1 MARSRKHIKGRKYF
15 LGGLLQAAASIT
27 PIGMMAKKLR
37 AKKEEAEKGE
47 GITKQAGKPD
57 GAHTHHHGGKGEMK
71 TEGKVLPDKVND
83 QKEGKTATTGGLVGG
98 LMKKG
103 GTVKVK
109 KKAKP
114 FKKSGVR
121 ANKKDD
127 DKKINAVIVNE
138 DDAKPDKTIYGPRN
152 GGSCPEPLDINCP
165 EDRKKMAED
174 ILGGIKAHDNID
186 RDKNTK
192 KKPINPKSY
201 EDGGKIDKPE
211 VKVPFKSDGPEKAGP
226 QLPEK
231 PEKLDDS
238 NVTIKPSKGDV
249 NIHDNKDA
257 PKPPGQVGDK
267 TVMYLDKQGDK
278 KQKKLLKGF
287 DKDKDLKTNAA
298 DMTKGQAK
306 AKVKKEAVKRGLTA
320 AERSKYISPRMA
332 KNLRMGARFGRMGP
346 MGAMAGVSY
355 GMLDNYDEA
364 HEQAF
369 GPGLRD
375 IEKTHGKKTRD
386 RVENTTD
393 FFGGVGGQSE
403 GHIGGAGMGY
413 KSKMKK
419 GGRVKL
425 KKKTRKHVYND
436 GGMAD
441 KLRYNKSG
449 GERGEKV
456 ADAMQRTIAPEAA
469 ASHGNYKYGGKVGKV
484 KGEVTK
490 EKERKYIKNENRNY
504 PKSLEYD
511 ILSGSGVLYSKRDTN
526 KMKRVLKAKEES
538 LYRRTGKKPPKRH
551 TF

>member
-1 MARSRKHIKGRKYF
+1 MAKSRKHIKGRKYF
-15 LGGLLQAAASIT
+15 LGGLLQAAASVT
-27 PIGMMAKKLR
+27 PIGMMARKLR

-47 GITKQAGKPD
+47 NITKQKGGPD
-57 GAHTHHHGGKGEMK
+57 GAHTHHHGGGGEK
-71 TEGKVLPDKVND
+71 QAEGKVLPDKVND
-83 QKEGKTATTGGLVGG
+83 QKEGKTATAAATGGLVGG
-98 LMKKG
+98 TMKRG
-103 GTVKVK
+103 GTVKIK

-114 FKKSGVR
+114 FNKSGVR
-121 ANKKDD
+121 ANKK
-127 DKKINAVIVNE
+127 
-138 DDAKPDKTIYGPRN
+138 
-152 GGSCPEPLDINCP
+152 
-165 EDRKKMAED
+165 
-174 ILGGIKAHDNID
+174 
-186 RDKNTK
+186 
-192 KKPINPKSY
+192 Y

-231 PEKLDDS
+231 REKLDDS

-267 TVMYLDKQGDK
+267 TVAFLDKQGDK

-287 DKDKDLKTNAA
+287 DQDKDLKTNAA
-298 DMTKGQAK
+298 DMTKGQVK
-306 AKVKKEAVKRGLTA
+306 GKVKKEAVKRGLTA

-386 RVENTTD
+386 RVENTTHY
-393 FFGGVGGQSE
+393 FGGVGGQSE

-419 GGRVKL
+419 GGTVKL

-469 ASHGNYKYGGKVGKV
+469 ASHGNYEYGGKVGKV

-504 PKSLEYD
+504 PKSLEYG
-511 ILSGSGVLYSKRDTN
+511 ILS
-526 KMKRVLKAKEES
+526 
-538 LYRRTGKKPPKRH
+538 
-551 TF
+551 

>member
-1 MARSRKHIKGRKYF
+1 MAKSRKHIKGRKYF

-71 TEGKVLPDKVND
+71 AEGKVLPDKVND
-83 QKEGKTATTGGLVGG
+83 QKEGKTATAGGLVGG

-103 GTVKVK
+103 GTVKIK

-152 GGSCPEPLDINCP
+152 GGSCPAPLDINCP
-165 EDRKKMAED
+165 EDRKKMSED

-192 KKPINPKSY
+192 KKPINPKQY
-201 EDGGKIDKPE
+201 EEGGKIDKPE
-211 VKVPFKSDGPEKAGP
+211 KPD
-226 QLPEK
+226 K

-257 PKPPGQVGDK
+257 PKPPLKKPPSHETDTVGDFTK
-267 TVMYLDKQGDK
+267 RNIKGEVGTQAASLGSRAAVRRGAPKVIGKIGSRVLPGAGYG
-278 KQKKLLKGF
+278 LL
-287 DKDKDLKTNAA
+287 AA
-298 DMTKGQAK
+298 DTMKFSMEQRAKGYAKLDAKSPGTSRRLETGAYGNQAGADGEK
-306 AKVKKEAVKRGLTA
+306 KVRGT
-320 AERSKYISPRMA
+320 
-332 KNLRMGARFGRMGP
+332 FFGP
-346 MGAMAGVSY
+346 M
-355 GMLDNYDEA
+355 
-364 HEQAF
+364 
-369 GPGLRD
+369 
-375 IEKTHGKKTRD
+375 K
-386 RVENTTD
+386 
-393 FFGGVGGQSE
+393 
-403 GHIGGAGMGY
+403 
-413 KSKMKK
+413 KK
-419 GGRVKL
+419 GGTVKL
-425 KKKTRKHVYND
+425 KKKAKKHVYSE

-456 ADAMQRTIAPEAA
+456 SDAMQRTIAPKAA

-490 EKERKYIKNENRNY
+490 EKERKFVKNENRNY
-504 PKSLEYD
+504 PKSLEYG
-511 ILSGSGVLYSKRDTN
+511 ILSGSGVLYSKQDTN